1 MSDTPL
7 YDALL
12 ADTLAQ
18 AQEAV
23 DRAQSRAGLAERSA
37 DLAVAQAREQIAAA
51 TGLPE
56 AVAALHGAGA
66 DGLCSGCGL
75 QAPCPTAQLVSG
87 GLELGQAQAVAR
99 GQLSAYA
106 ADRVHAPA
114 TGGDLT
120 GADLT
125 GADLTGA
132 DLTGIDLTGIDLT
145 DIDLT
150 GGALDGLDELPL
162 TPSERARQP
171 RHFLSGFSL
180 PRRAGRPH
188 QSARSEQADRADGMS
203 GRAPAVPRVDDLLG
217 SSPGVGRF
225 LDRLLGP
232 PPD

>member
-1 MSDTPL
+1 M

-37 DLAVAQAREQIAAA
+37 DLAVAQARAQIAAA

-145 DIDLT
+145 

-180 PRRAGRPH
+180 PRRAGRPP
-188 QSARSEQADRADGMS
+188 QPARSEQADRADGMS

>member
-1 MSDTPL
+1 M

-37 DLAVAQAREQIAAA
+37 DLAVAQARAQIAAA

-180 PRRAGRPH
+180 PRRAGRPP
-188 QSARSEQADRADGMS
+188 QPARSEQADRADGMS

>member
-1 MSDTPL
+1 M

-37 DLAVAQAREQIAAA
+37 DLAVAQARAQIAAA

-125 GADLTGA
+125 GADLTG
-132 DLTGIDLTGIDLT
+132 IDLTGIDLT

-180 PRRAGRPH
+180 PRRAGRPP
-188 QSARSEQADRADGMS
+188 QPARSEQADRADGMS

>member
-1 MSDTPL
+1 M

-37 DLAVAQAREQIAAA
+37 DLAVAQARAQIAAA

-125 GADLTGA
+125 GADLTG
-132 DLTGIDLTGIDLT
+132 IDLTG
-145 DIDLT
+145 IDLT

-180 PRRAGRPH
+180 PRRAGRPP
-188 QSARSEQADRADGMS
+188 QPARSEQADRADGMS

>member
-1 MSDTPL
+1 M

-37 DLAVAQAREQIAAA
+37 DLAVAQARAQIAAA

-125 GADLTGA
+125 G
-132 DLTGIDLTGIDLT
+132 IDLTGIDLT

-180 PRRAGRPH
+180 PRRAGRPP
-188 QSARSEQADRADGMS
+188 QPARSEQADRADGMS